1 MKKTSKIESK
11 KSLKTVLSL
20 STNLPKKRSVQNQ
33 ANRVLESLVE
43 TEVTHSLLE
52 TQPPS
57 YDEVCP
63 PSYEESFYYPN
74 IKFKIQPKNNYILD
88 KKESLTEENDKG
100 NILHNNEMIE
110 NLKKKGIDQNKEDFY
125 ESLFD
130 FNDEFTKM
138 NILFEDLFNEI
149 QNNTNDEK
157 KEEINSAINQKIG
170 LLKKDTL
177 FPAKLEELKNLVCI
191 EMLNT
196 VEILNKYNKHLQ
208 SK

>member
-1 MKKTSKIESK
+1 MNKTSKIESK
-11 KSLKTVLSL
+11 KSLKTISSL
-20 STNLPKKRSVQNQ
+20 STYLPKKRNIQNQ
-33 ANRVLESLVE
+33 ANKVLESLVE

-52 TQPPS
+52 TEPPS

-74 IKFKIQPKNNYILD
+74 IKFKIQPKNNYILN
-88 KKESLTEENDKG
+88 KKESLTEDG
-100 NILHNNEMIE
+100 NLIHNKEMID

-149 QNNTNDEK
+149 QNSTNNEK
-157 KEEINSAINQKIG
+157 KEEINIAINQKIN

-177 FPAKLEELKNLVCI
+177 FPEKLEELKNLVCI

>member
-1 MKKTSKIESK
+1 
-11 KSLKTVLSL
+11 
-20 STNLPKKRSVQNQ
+20 
-33 ANRVLESLVE
+33 
-43 TEVTHSLLE
+43 
-52 TQPPS
+52 
-57 YDEVCP
+57 
-63 PSYEESFYYPN
+63 
-74 IKFKIQPKNNYILD
+74 
-88 KKESLTEENDKG
+88 
-100 NILHNNEMIE
+100 MIE

-177 FPAKLEELKNLVCI
+177 FPEKLEELKNLVCI

>member
-1 MKKTSKIESK
+1 MNKTSKIESK
-11 KSLKTVLSL
+11 KSLKTISSL
-20 STNLPKKRSVQNQ
+20 STYLPKKRNIQNQ
-33 ANRVLESLVE
+33 ANKVLESLVE

-52 TQPPS
+52 TDPPS

-74 IKFKIQPKNNYILD
+74 IKFKIQPKNNYILN
-88 KKESLTEENDKG
+88 KKESLTEEDG
-100 NILHNNEMIE
+100 NLIHNKEMID

-149 QNNTNDEK
+149 QNSTNNEK
-157 KEEINSAINQKIG
+157 KEEINIAINQKIN

-177 FPAKLEELKNLVCI
+177 FPEKLEELKNLVCI

>member
-1 MKKTSKIESK
+1 MNKTSKIESK
-11 KSLKTVLSL
+11 KSLKTISSL
-20 STNLPKKRSVQNQ
+20 STYLPKKRNIQNQ
-33 ANRVLESLVE
+33 ENKVMESLVE
-43 TEVTHSLLE
+43 TEVSHSLLE
-52 TQPPS
+52 TEPPS

-74 IKFKIQPKNNYILD
+74 IKFKIQPKNNYILN
-88 KKESLTEENDKG
+88 KKESLTEEDG
-100 NILHNNEMIE
+100 NLIHNKEMID

-149 QNNTNDEK
+149 QNSTNNEK
-157 KEEINSAINQKIG
+157 KEEINIAINQKIN

-177 FPAKLEELKNLVCI
+177 FPEKLEELKNLVCI

>member
-1 MKKTSKIESK
+1 MNKTSKIESK
-11 KSLKTVLSL
+11 KSLKTISSL
-20 STNLPKKRSVQNQ
+20 STYLPKKRNIQNQ
-33 ANRVLESLVE
+33 ANKVLESLVE

-52 TQPPS
+52 TESPS

-74 IKFKIQPKNNYILD
+74 IKFKIQPKNNYILN
-88 KKESLTEENDKG
+88 KKESLTEEDG
-100 NILHNNEMIE
+100 NLIHNKEMID

-149 QNNTNDEK
+149 QNSTNNEK
-157 KEEINSAINQKIG
+157 KEEINIAINQKINF
-170 LLKKDTL
+170 LKKDTL
-177 FPAKLEELKNLVCI
+177 FPEKLEELKNLVCI

>member
-1 MKKTSKIESK
+1 MNKTLKIESK
-11 KSLKTVLSL
+11 KSLKTISSL
-20 STNLPKKRSVQNQ
+20 STYLPKKRNIQNQ
-33 ANRVLESLVE
+33 ENKVMESLVE
-43 TEVTHSLLE
+43 TEVSHSLLE
-52 TQPPS
+52 TEPPS

-74 IKFKIQPKNNYILD
+74 IKFKIQPKNNYILN
-88 KKESLTEENDKG
+88 KKESLTEEDG
-100 NILHNNEMIE
+100 NLIHNKEMID

-149 QNNTNDEK
+149 QNSTNNEK
-157 KEEINSAINQKIG
+157 KEEINIAINQKIN

-177 FPAKLEELKNLVCI
+177 FPEKLEELKNLVCI

>member
-1 MKKTSKIESK
+1 MNKTSKIESK
-11 KSLKTVLSL
+11 KSLKTISSL
-20 STNLPKKRSVQNQ
+20 STYLPKKRNIQNQ
-33 ANRVLESLVE
+33 ANKVLESLVE

-52 TQPPS
+52 TEPPS

-74 IKFKIQPKNNYILD
+74 IKFKIQPKNNYILN
-88 KKESLTEENDKG
+88 KKESLTEEDG
-100 NILHNNEMIE
+100 NLIHNKEMID

-149 QNNTNDEK
+149 QNSTNNEK
-157 KEEINSAINQKIG
+157 KEEINIAINQKIN

-177 FPAKLEELKNLVCI
+177 FPEKLEELKNLVCI

>member
-1 MKKTSKIESK
+1 MNKTSKIESK
-11 KSLKTVLSL
+11 KSLKTISSL
-20 STNLPKKRSVQNQ
+20 STYLPKKRNIQNQ
-33 ANRVLESLVE
+33 ANKVLESLVE
-43 TEVTHSLLE
+43 TEVTYSLLE
-52 TQPPS
+52 TEPPS

-74 IKFKIQPKNNYILD
+74 IKFKIQPKNNYILN
-88 KKESLTEENDKG
+88 KKESLTEEDG
-100 NILHNNEMIE
+100 NLIHNKEMID

-149 QNNTNDEK
+149 QNSTNNEK
-157 KEEINSAINQKIG
+157 KEEINIAINQKINF
-170 LLKKDTL
+170 LKKDTL
-177 FPAKLEELKNLVCI
+177 FPEKLEELKNLVCI

>member
-1 MKKTSKIESK
+1 MNKSTKFESK
-11 KSLKTVLSL
+11 KSLKTVSSL
-20 STNLPKKRSVQNQ
+20 STYHPKKINIQNK
-33 ANRVLESLVE
+33 ANRILESLIE
-43 TEVTHSLLE
+43 TEVTPSLLE
-52 TQPPS
+52 IQPPS

-74 IKFKIQPKNNYILD
+74 IKFNIQPKNNYILD
-88 KKESLTEENDKG
+88 KKENLTEDNDKG
-100 NILHNNEMIE
+100 NILANREMIE

-138 NILFEDLFNEI
+138 NILFEELFNEV
-149 QNNTNDEK
+149 QTDNEK
-157 KEEINSAINQKIG
+157 KEETNTAVNQRIS
-170 LLKKDTL
+170 LLKKDT
-177 FPAKLEELKNLVCI
+177 FYPEKLNELKNLVCI